1 MNDPTPR
8 HRPAAVLPKGTDV
21 EIRARFEGQWVSG
34 FDIASADRDHYQ
46 VRRQM
51 DDVVIPA
58 DFTTDSTSHSRGRLI
73 CAAP

>member
-1 MNDPTPR
+1 MNKPTTR
-8 HRPAAVLPKGTDV
+8 DRAAALLPTGTDV
-21 EIRARFEGQWVSG
+21 EVRARFLGHWVSG

-58 DFTTDSTSHSRGRLI
+58 DF
-73 CAAP
+73 AAADIRRRT